1 MSTLMN
7 TYARLPVEFVRGDG
21 VWLYDT
27 DGNAWLDGLS
37 GIAVCGLG
45 HAHPTVTAAISQ
57 QAGRLVHTSNLYRIG
72 VQQQLADRLIEI
84 SGMDCVFFGNSG
96 AEANEAAIKLAR
108 MHGNKKGI
116 ALPTIIV
123 FETSF
128 HGRTLATLSATG
140 NEKVQKG
147 FEPLVQGFVRAPFA
161 DLAAVKKIAASN
173 PNVVAILVEPVQGEG
188 GVHIPDAA
196 FLDGLRE
203 ICDQNDYLLMLDE
216 VQTGNG
222 RTGKYFAY
230 QYHDWLPDV
239 VTTAKGL
246 ANGVPIGACLAAGKA
261 TDLFGPG
268 NHGST
273 FGGNPLACAAGLATL
288 NTLVDGD
295 YASKALSMGDYI
307 QQQFKAKLANQ
318 AMVKD
323 IRGKGLLLG
332 VELQKDCPELVQ
344 KALKK
349 RLLINVTHGN
359 VIRLLPAL
367 NISQQEADQL
377 VDGVCQLINEFAA
390 AQ

>member
-161 DLAAVKKIAASN
+161 DLAAVKKIASSN

-188 GVHIPDAA
+188 GVHIPDAT

-216 VQTGNG
+216 VQTGNC

-230 QYHDWLPDV
+230 QYHNWLPDV

-288 NTLVDGD
+288 NTLVDGG

-307 QQQFKAKLANQ
+307 QQQFRIKLANQ

-344 KALKK
+344 KALQK

-367 NISQQEADQL
+367 IISQQEADQL